1 VRITG
6 EGSAS
11 NRRELSSDLNLT
23 SFVDILSML
32 LFFLVFNMAA
42 NELAQIQMKMGSDK
56 AAPTA
61 VPETV
66 KEVVAEVKILVTPN
80 VVELWERGNVK
91 KLSYTA
97 EADFDWAPV
106 DEFLKRVRTNYPT
119 KKDIIVQSRDAVS
132 YGMVVK
138 ALDYSLGNEFKE
150 PIVMGVE

>member
-1 VRITG
+1 MRIKG

-11 NRRELSSDLNLT
+11 NRRELASDLNLT

-32 LFFLVFNMAA
+32 LFFLVFNMAI

-66 KEVVAEVKILVTPN
+66 KEVVAEVKILLTPTI
-80 VVELWERGNVK
+80 VELSERGSVK
-91 KLSYTA
+91 KFSYTS
-97 EADFDWAPV
+97 EADFNWSVV
-106 DEFLKRVRTNYPT
+106 DDFLKKVRTNYPT
-119 KKDIIVQSRDAVS
+119 KKDIIIQSRDAVS